1 HGRWRRVARDHVA
14 VEIRRRPWPARERAG
29 LEPDQ
34 PEVARPS
41 LRPLEVV
48 HQRPVEVAPYVSPGG
63 DRVGHR
69 AEVGGQVASAGVL
82 VERRVAVLGD
92 EERLAG
98 SAEATEKAAQPRRVD
113 LPAHLVEELRRLP
126 GSAETLE
133 SRRRAAPHE
142 DPHVVVQAEDVE
154 APGEAGYL
162 LSLPAGRPDPAGRDP
177 TQVPPVH
184 EMVLL
189 LRLGAI
195 FGIA

>member
-1 HGRWRRVARDHVA
+1 
-14 VEIRRRPWPARERAG
+14 EIRRRPWPARERAG

-48 HQRPVEVAPYVSPGG
+48 HQRPVEVAPYVSPGR
-63 DRVGHR
+63 DRVRHL

-98 SAEATEKAAQPRRVD
+98 SAEATEEAAQPRRVD
-113 LPAHLVEELRRLP
+113 LPAHLVDELRRLP

-133 SRRRAAPHE
+133 SRRRAAPGTSRRAR
-142 DPHVVVQAEDVE
+142 AECG
-154 APGEAGYL
+154 ARRPGHARRL
-162 LSLPAGRPDPAGRDP
+162 ARPAGGSRACTTGR
-177 TQVPPVH
+177 VPPSA
-184 EMVLL
+184 
-189 LRLGAI
+189 R
-195 FGIA
+195 